1 MEGIDFM
8 SKFMRCFILV
18 AAIVTAWSGVQPA
31 AAQQTSQFN
40 DSKIIDS
47 LLPTVVSI
55 RKLVAASEPGGNPK
69 IFYGSGFVIDPSGL
83 IVTNDHVIAGA
94 FDLQVTFSDGQTAPA
109 KLVATAPMIDIA
121 VIKADTQRQL
131 TAIRWGDSNKLTVG
145 EPVIAIGNPLGLGM
159 SVSTGIVSALNRNI
173 NGSPY
178 DDYIQTDASINHGN
192 SGGPMFDRTGLVVGM
207 DTAII
212 SPTQGSV
219 GLGFAQPSRDVQ
231 FVVERLIR
239 DGFVKA
245 GWAGASVD
253 WLTPELAQ
261 AFGLKQP
268 GGAIIA
274 GMVKGGPAESAGAKV
289 GDVVLKFGDTVPMDA
304 RQLKRLVAQSEVG
317 KAVPVTIWRNGQQRV
332 VNMTIKEFPITA
344 AQIRANTTEAAAPK
358 VAVPADLGLALSAI
372 NQETRA
378 KYGLDVAQTGVVI
391 TGVANGT
398 DAALR
403 GVATGDVI
411 LRVQDQL
418 VQTPEAVQTA
428 LGQVRAQRQAFAALL
443 LMKKGQAATGPS
455 WLALRVSPGQ

>member
-1 MEGIDFM
+1 M
-8 SKFMRCFILV
+8 
-18 AAIVTAWSGVQPA
+18 
-31 AAQQTSQFN
+31 
-40 DSKIIDS
+40 
-47 LLPTVVSI
+47 
-55 RKLVAASEPGGNPK
+55 AASDPTADPR

-94 FDLQVTFSDGQTAPA
+94 FQLQVTFSDGETAPA

-121 VIKADTQRQL
+121 VIKADTQRPL
-131 TAIRWGDSNKLTVG
+131 TAVHWGDSNKLTVG
-145 EPVIAIGNPLGLGM
+145 QPVIAIGNPLGLGM

-192 SGGPMFDRTGLVVGM
+192 SGGPLFDRAGEVIGM

-231 FVVERLIR
+231 FVVARLIR

-245 GWAGASVD
+245 GWAGTSVD

-274 GMVKGGPAESAGAKV
+274 GMVKGGPAEAAGAKI
-289 GDVVLKFGDTVPMDA
+289 GDVVLKFGDTVPTDA
-304 RQLKRLVAQSEVG
+304 RQLKRLVAESQIGET
-317 KAVPVTIWRNGQQRV
+317 VPVTIWRNGQQHV
-332 VNMTIKEFPITA
+332 VNITIKEFPITA
-344 AQIRANTTEAAAPK
+344 AQIRANTTESAAPK
-358 VAVPADLGLALSAI
+358 LAVPPDLGLTLSAI
-372 NQETRA
+372 NQDTRA
-378 KYGLDVAQTGVVI
+378 KFGLDVAQTGVVV

-411 LRVQDQL
+411 LRVQDEP
-418 VQTPEAVQTA
+418 VQSPEGIQTA
-428 LGQVRAQRQAFAALL
+428 IGKLRAQHQAFAALL

-455 WLALRVSPGQ
+455 WMALRVTPGQ

>member
-1 MEGIDFM
+1 MN
-8 SKFMRCFILV
+8 KFTRCLILV
-18 AAIVTAWSGVQPA
+18 AAIVAALSGAQPA
-31 AAQQTSQFN
+31 VAQQTSEFN
-40 DSKIIDS
+40 DSKVIDS
-47 LLPTVVSI
+47 LLPAVVSI
-55 RKLVAASEPGGNPK
+55 MKLVAASDPGGNPK

-94 FDLQVTFSDGQTAPA
+94 FQLQVTFSNGETAPA
-109 KLVATAPMIDIA
+109 KLVATAPTIDIA
-121 VIKADTQRQL
+121 VIKADTQHPL
-131 TAIRWGDSNKLTVG
+131 TAVHWGNSNKLTVG

-192 SGGPMFDRTGLVVGM
+192 SGGPLFDRAGEVIGM

-253 WLTPELAQ
+253 WLSPELAQ
-261 AFGLKQP
+261 AFGLKQS

-274 GMVKGGPAESAGAKV
+274 GMVKGGPAEAAGAKI
-289 GDVVLKFGDTVPMDA
+289 GDVVLKFGDTVPTDS
-304 RQLKRLVAQSEVG
+304 RQLKRLVAESQIGQV
-317 KAVPVTIWRNGQQRV
+317 VPVTIWRTGQQHV
-332 VNMTIKEFPITA
+332 VNITIKEFPMTA
-344 AQIRANTTEAAAPK
+344 AQIRANTTESAAPK
-358 VAVPADLGLALSAI
+358 VAVPPDLGLTLSVI
-372 NQETRA
+372 NQDMRA
-378 KYGLDVAQTGVVI
+378 KFGLDVAQTGVVV

-403 GVATGDVI
+403 GMATGDVI
-411 LRVQDQL
+411 LRVQDEP
-418 VQTPEAVQTA
+418 VQSPEEVQTA
-428 LGQVRAQRQAFAALL
+428 IGKLRAQHQAFAALL
-443 LMKKGQAATGPS
+443 RMQKGQAATGPS
-455 WLALRVSPGQ
+455 WMALRVSPGQ